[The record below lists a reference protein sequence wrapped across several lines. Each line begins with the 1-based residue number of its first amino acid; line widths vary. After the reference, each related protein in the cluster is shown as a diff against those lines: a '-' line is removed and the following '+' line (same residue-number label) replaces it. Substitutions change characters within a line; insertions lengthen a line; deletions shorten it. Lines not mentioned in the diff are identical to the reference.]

1 MWRLDLLEVKFFN
14 TSPRFNKTKTLLNSK
29 KNDKLLKKLPSS
41 KEEAEKEI
49 LLLKSEA
56 FQNKYH
62 GSFKNLHKEV
72 KKIIKSDIHKHSKD
86 NKQSLV
92 EFLKND
98 DIIDDL
104 ITSKLVKIIQQII
117 LVNADL
123 KKSPPLYISEDLRAI
138 LTDKSHKSHPSK
150 FFIDHCQ
157 NNKVINS
164 YVSSLWNQKAIKSS
178 LAQAEWSLKLVRG
191 VSKLEKDERRKQLG
205 KKVDD
210 ADDEDDEDDDK
221 DDDKDE
227 DSEELMVYEDSDE
240 EVETAKLDPNVNYNE
255 ITDEEPSDDESTYPE
270 PTKQPKSKSK
280 KDDFFDSDDDM
291 ESKYNLPQ
299 LTTGYYSGGSDDEEF
314 DADNDKV
321 VKQVTTQR
329 KNRRGQRARQKIW
342 EKKFGKKAKHK
353 EKEIAAIQDDRKR
366 RQLEFEERE
375 RKRQAK
381 AQPTGAN
388 NQPLGERKPPSVG
401 TPVGSTTGST
411 GSTTGSSTV
420 QSFAPKEPLG
430 EEHPSWK
437 AKKMAEEKLKNVKFQ
452 GKKITFD

>member
-1 MWRLDLLEVKFFN
+1 MWRLDLLEVKFLGV
-14 TSPRFNKTKTLLNSK
+14 SPRFNKTKTLLNSK

-49 LLLKSEA
+49 LSLKTEA

-62 GSFKNLHKEV
+62 GSYKNLHKEV
-72 KKIIKSDIHKHSKD
+72 KKIIKSDIHKHTKD
-86 NKQSLV
+86 QKDKNLI

-98 DIIDDL
+98 DVIDNLVTSRL
-104 ITSKLVKIIQQII
+104 IKIIQQII
-117 LVNADL
+117 LINADL
-123 KKSPPLYISEDLRAI
+123 KKSPPLYLSEDIRTI
-138 LTDKSHKSHPSK
+138 LTDKSHKCHPLR

-157 NNKVINS
+157 NNKAINS
-164 YVSSLWNQKAIKSS
+164 YVSSLWNQKAIKGS

-210 ADDEDDEDDDK
+210 DNDDEDEDEEEAEDSGDEDD
-221 DDDKDE
+221 
-227 DSEELMVYEDSDE
+227 SEVMVYEDLDE
-240 EVETAKLDPNVNYNE
+240 ETETAKLDPNVNYNE
-255 ITDEEPSDDESTYPE
+255 VTDEEPSDDEPE
-270 PTKQPKSKSK
+270 PPKPKK
-280 KDDFFDSDDDM
+280 KDDFFDSDEDVQ
-291 ESKYNLPQ
+291 SKYNLPA
-299 LTTGYYSGGSDDEEF
+299 LTTGYFSGGSDDEDF

-353 EKEIAAIQDDRKR
+353 EKEIAALQDDRKR

-388 NQPLGERKPPSVG
+388 NQPLGERKAYTPSA
-401 TPVGSTTGST
+401 S
-411 GSTTGSSTV
+411 
-420 QSFAPKEPLG
+420 APAPAQPAAPAQPLG
-430 EEHPSWK
+430 AEHPSWK